1 MLYVLKFFKITFS
14 QLWVNEVVEF
24 KIFNSWL
31 SLCQSRCP
39 HKFWPKLL
47 FLKGISKAIC
57 ILLQAWENYVHVR
70 KRKRNVDLKIYE
82 AHEMF
87 VHVTWRKN
95 KLKNCLINIPIFLY
109 FCMLAYRLITDHFIQ
124 TFFSQIQI
132 YCPLKYVW
140 FVQEYSVF
148 LIESVKFEMLAIF
161 RFNYRCIT
169 IIWVLFAYVKVIRSR
184 LGANQKWC
192 HRKNAKF

>member
-1 MLYVLKFFKITFS
+1 M
-14 QLWVNEVVEF
+14 VEF

-161 RFNYRCIT
+161 RFNYR
-169 IIWVLFAYVKVIRSR
+169 
-184 LGANQKWC
+184 WC